1 LREELSPRTESIQQ
15 YPYDGGEGYR
25 DDLRPETVNPADM
38 QEKPT
43 VALALLAAWTFWF
56 LFFLYLGV

>member
-1 LREELSPRTESIQQ
+1 MRQSRVTKTISAQNSPNR
-15 YPYDGGEGYR
+15 
-25 DDLRPETVNPADM
+25 ADM